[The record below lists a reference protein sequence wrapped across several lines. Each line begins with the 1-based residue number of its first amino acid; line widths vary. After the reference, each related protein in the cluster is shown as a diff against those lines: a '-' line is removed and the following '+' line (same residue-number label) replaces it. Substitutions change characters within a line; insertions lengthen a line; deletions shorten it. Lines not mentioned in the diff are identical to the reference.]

1 MRGDCTR
8 RCYAPAK
15 PGRCPSSDPK
25 PCSLILLTP
34 ECATDW
40 DCSGDLKCCF
50 DGCNKKCTSSFEKPR
65 DGNLVFPCFLLHSS
79 ANLLHSFVLFFFC
92 FSCCGLFGCSLVRW
106 FMVLFNRF
114 CQFLVRLVVQR
125 LSFRSLVGSVSSATL
140 VFSFTS
146 WFGYGNKK
154 KNKLATTY
162 QEFKLPSFLKGWKLS
177 FFFSFFFHSFFFR
190 DFVTA

>member
-1 MRGDCTR
+1 MNPLPICSDPIQGCSEDSECADGEKCCLRGDCTR

-79 ANLLHSFVLFFFC
+79 ANLLPSFVLFCFFC
-92 FSCCGLFGCSLVRW
+92 FSCCGLFGCS
-106 FMVLFNRF
+106 
-114 CQFLVRLVVQR
+114 VVYG
-125 LSFRSLVGSVSSATL
+125 SFQSILPVSRAFSSATL

-154 KNKLATTY
+154 NTNWLQLTKN
-162 QEFKLPSFLKGWKLS
+162 LS
-177 FFFSFFFHSFFFR
+177 FHPF
-190 DFVTA
+190 

>member
-1 MRGDCTR
+1 MNPSLICSDPIQGCSEDSECADGEKCCLRGDCTR

-79 ANLLHSFVLFFFC
+79 ANLLPSFVLFCFFC

-114 CQFLVRLVVQR
+114 CQFLVRSVVQR
-125 LSFRSLVGSVSSATL
+125 LSLRSLVGSDMVI
-140 VFSFTS
+140 
-146 WFGYGNKK
+146 KK
-154 KNKLATTY
+154 KTNWLQLTKN
-162 QEFKLPSFLKGWKLS
+162 LS
-177 FFFSFFFHSFFFR
+177 FHLFR
-190 DFVTA
+190 VFKDFVTA

>member
-1 MRGDCTR
+1 MNPLPICSDPIQGCSEDSECADGEKCCLRGDCTR

-25 PCSLILLTP
+25 PCPLILRPP

-50 DGCNKKCTSSFEKPR
+50 DGCIKKCTSSFEKPR
-65 DGNLVFPCFLLHSS
+65 DGNLVFPCFLLHFS
-79 ANLLHSFVLFFFC
+79 ANLLHSFVLFCFFC
-92 FSCCGLFGCSLVRW
+92 FSCCGLFGCS
-106 FMVLFNRF
+106 
-114 CQFLVRLVVQR
+114 VVYG
-125 LSFRSLVGSVSSATL
+125 SFQSILPVSRAFSSATL

-154 KNKLATTY
+154 NTNWLQLTKN
-162 QEFKLPSFLKGWKLS
+162 LS
-177 FFFSFFFHSFFFR
+177 FHPF
-190 DFVTA
+190 

>member
-25 PCSLILLTP
+25 PCPLILRPP

-50 DGCNKKCTSSFEKPR
+50 DGCIKKCTSSFEKPR
-65 DGNLVFPCFLLHSS
+65 DGNLVSPCFLLHFS

-92 FSCCGLFGCSLVRW
+92 FSCCGLFGCS
-106 FMVLFNRF
+106 
-114 CQFLVRLVVQR
+114 VVYG
-125 LSFRSLVGSVSSATL
+125 SFQSILPVSRAFSSATL
-140 VFSFTS
+140 VFSFIS

-162 QEFKLPSFLKGWKLS
+162 QEFKFPSFLKDGN
-177 FFFSFFFHSFFFR
+177 FHSFFHFS
-190 DFVTA
+190 FILFFF

>member
-25 PCSLILLTP
+25 LCPLILRPP

-50 DGCNKKCTSSFEKPR
+50 DGCIKKCTSSFEKPR

-79 ANLLHSFVLFFFC
+79 ANLLPSFVLFFF
-92 FSCCGLFGCSLVRW
+92 FGSVAAVHLVVRSFGGLW
-106 FMVLFNRF
+106 FFFNRF
-114 CQFLVRLVVQR
+114 CQFLVRSVVQR
-125 LSFRSLVGSVSSATL
+125 LSFRSLVGSDMVI
-140 VFSFTS
+140 
-146 WFGYGNKK
+146 KK
-154 KNKLATTY
+154 KTNWLQLTKY
-162 QEFKLPSFLKGWKLS
+162 LS
-177 FFFSFFFHSFFFR
+177 FHLFR
-190 DFVTA
+190 VFKDFVTAWGHFQMVS

>member
-1 MRGDCTR
+1 MNPSLICSDPIQGCSEDSECADGEKCCLRGDCTR

-79 ANLLHSFVLFFFC
+79 ANLLPSFVLFCFFC

-114 CQFLVRLVVQR
+114 CQFLVRSLVQR
-125 LSFRSLVGSVSSATL
+125 LSLRSLVGSDMVI
-140 VFSFTS
+140 
-146 WFGYGNKK
+146 KK

-162 QEFKLPSFLKGWKLS
+162 QEFKFPSF
-177 FFFSFFFHSFFFR
+177 
-190 DFVTA
+190 

>member
-25 PCSLILLTP
+25 LCPLILRPP

-50 DGCNKKCTSSFEKPR
+50 DGCIKKCTSSFEKPR

-79 ANLLHSFVLFFFC
+79 ANLLPSFVLFFFFC
-92 FSCCGLFGCSLVRW
+92 FSCCGSFGCSLVRW
-106 FMVLFNRF
+106 FMVLFQSILPVSRAF
-114 CQFLVRLVVQR
+114 
-125 LSFRSLVGSVSSATL
+125 SSATL

-154 KNKLATTY
+154 KKNWLQLTNN
-162 QEFKLPSFLKGWKLS
+162 LS
-177 FFFSFFFHSFFFR
+177 FHLFR
-190 DFVTA
+190 VFKDFVTTWGHF

>member
-25 PCSLILLTP
+25 PCPLILRPP

-50 DGCNKKCTSSFEKPR
+50 DGCIKKCTSSFEKPR

-79 ANLLHSFVLFFFC
+79 ANLLYSFVLFFFC
-92 FSCCGLFGCSLVRW
+92 FGLFGCSLVRW

-125 LSFRSLVGSVSSATL
+125 LSFRSLVGSDMVI
-140 VFSFTS
+140 
-146 WFGYGNKK
+146 KK
-154 KNKLATTY
+154 KKTNWLQLTKNL
-162 QEFKLPSFLKGWKLS
+162 SFHPFERMETFILFFIFLS
-177 FFFSFFFHSFFFR
+177 FFFLKIS
-190 DFVTA
+190 

>member
-79 ANLLHSFVLFFFC
+79 ANLLPSFVLFCFFC

-114 CQFLVRLVVQR
+114 CQFLVRSVVQR
-125 LSFRSLVGSVSSATL
+125 LSFRSLVGSDMEI
-140 VFSFTS
+140 
-146 WFGYGNKK
+146 K

-162 QEFKLPSFLKGWKLS
+162 QEFKFPSFLKGWKLS
-177 FFFSFFFHSFFFR
+177 FFFSFFFHSFFLKIS
-190 DFVTA
+190 

>member
-25 PCSLILLTP
+25 PCSLILRPP

-65 DGNLVFPCFLLHSS
+65 DGNLVFPCLLLHSS
-79 ANLLHSFVLFFFC
+79 ANLLPSFVLLFFFVSVAAAYLVVRS
-92 FSCCGLFGCSLVRW
+92 FSGLW
-106 FMVLFNRF
+106 FFSIDSAS
-114 CQFLVRLVVQR
+114 FLVRSVVQR
-125 LSFRSLVGSVSSATL
+125 LSLRSLVGSDMVI
-140 VFSFTS
+140 
-146 WFGYGNKK
+146 KK

-162 QEFKLPSFLKGWKLS
+162 QEFKFPSF
-177 FFFSFFFHSFFFR
+177 
-190 DFVTA
+190 